1 MLLVLY
7 LSFTLRKANKL
18 PGRFTHQHEIH
29 KARICRAFLLSGAI
43 ITTHQSA

>member
-18 PGRFTHQHEIH
+18 SGRFTHQHKTP
-29 KARICRAFLLSGAI
+29 KARICRAFLLSWAI
-43 ITTHQSA
+43 IKAQQSA